1 MHEYEGLKYMIE
13 DQLNEYAKR
22 GKLSGGDLAAVHMLT
37 DTFKNLCKIKMLQ
50 EQEGGESHRS
60 MRYDGGMSGRHY
72 VRGHYSR
79 DGGSYDGSY
88 DGGSYDGGSYDSSYD
103 RSHRGYSRDEAK
115 DYIVQQVEEMMGRVH
130 DQRDRETLKR
140 IMQQMQNG

>member
-1 MHEYEGLKYMIE
+1 MHDFEALKHTIGSE
-13 DQLNEYAKR
+13 LEEFNRR
-22 GKLSGGDLAAVHMLT
+22 GNLSSGDLGTLHMLS
-37 DTFKNLCKIKMLQ
+37 DIYKNLCKISML
-50 EQEGGESHRS
+50 EEGQS
-60 MRYDGGMSGRHY
+60 YDGGGSYGGGSYGGYSGRHY

-79 DGGSYDGSY
+79 DSSNDGYSRDGSY
-88 DGGSYDGGSYDSSYD
+88 
-103 RSHRGYSRDEAK
+103 RGYSRDEAK